1 MRFGYVI
8 RLMNITALIAGTTS
22 VFGQEAPVELNVKSF
37 PETISPYQFLDSIRY
52 KNDTGKANAYINVSS
67 FFWRLRSPDNSK
79 LDSALYF
86 AKQALALSR
95 QSNYQ
100 EGFTESAFLVCKL
113 SMEKGD
119 SAAAIAML
127 DQTTGE
133 ERIRLLLV
141 ISEHY
146 IFTETPNSEAI
157 IDKALPY
164 LKEALAL
171 AERKSS
177 TPWIVETKV
186 ALGKYYFTKGMIA
199 EGKSYFLQVIDLYK
213 NSGDVAKEARWWAEL
228 ARYIPDSDSTH
239 QDELKYYDKAIDL
252 ELSLNDKVEAANV
265 VGDEAY
271 AVAYVKDFNY
281 AEKLY
286 LRKIALLKE
295 AGKNKLYTSYLPLAD
310 ISQEN
315 GNLGQALAYT
325 LLALK
330 NIEELHH
337 DAVLPEIYRSL
348 GNLYQALN
356 DTTQSLRY
364 FQLCLESPWSRGF
377 KVDYEYAILRSYIA
391 LLIEQGN
398 AKQALAFA
406 TTYFEKNP
414 PVERLDPEIKSAIL
428 GDCYD
433 GLGRY
438 KEAEH
443 NYLEMINLDA
453 YRDKLMEVG
462 QDIAGP
468 EAYYIISRFYV
479 SHRNFIKADPLSKQ
493 ALAFPA
499 IPPTLERDIRLLRF
513 KIDSASASYPSA
525 IQNYQRSVFLSDS
538 LANASRLKELGFLKV
553 QFETSQKEKDI
564 KLLENE
570 SKLQKQELEKSSQLK
585 VFSFVGVG
593 MLLIIVFILFNR
605 NRLKQKKNLL
615 LERQKEILESQK
627 EIINHSNNSLKR
639 LVEEKEWLLNEV
651 HHRVKNNLQTVTSLL
666 TTQMVSAGP
675 GPVADAIMES
685 RHRVQAMAMI
695 HHRLYNQ
702 TNIRSIL
709 MPDYVAELVHY
720 LKSAFQ
726 PGPRIIFSLHIEPI
740 SLDIGV
746 AVPLALILNEAIS
759 NSLKHA
765 FPDGREGSIEVSLS
779 GTTEV
784 AMTLEVRDDGIGFSP
799 GTIEN
804 SKSFG
809 LTLIYGLATDLSG
822 EVQIESDQGTRVKI
836 RFELAS
842 EIG

>member
-1 MRFGYVI
+1 MRLGYVI
-8 RLMNITALIAGTTS
+8 RLIGIATFITVAAGA
-22 VFGQEAPVELNVKSF
+22 FGQEAPVELNIKSF
-37 PETISPYQFLDSIRY
+37 PETVNPYHFLDSIRY
-52 KNDTGKANAYINVSS
+52 KSDTGKVNAYINVSS
-67 FFWRLRSPDNSK
+67 LLWRLRSPDNPQ

-86 AKQALALSR
+86 ARQALVQSR
-95 QSNYQ
+95 QCKYLA
-100 EGFTESAFLVCKL
+100 GFTESAFLVCKL
-113 SMEKGD
+113 SMEMGD
-119 SAAAIAML
+119 STAAMAILA
-127 DQTTGE
+127 QTTGQ

-146 IFTETPNSEAI
+146 IFSETPTSEAI
-157 IDKALPY
+157 IDRALPF

-171 AERKSS
+171 AEKEGS

-199 EGKSYFLQVIDLYK
+199 PGKSYFLQVIDLYK
-213 NSGDVAKEARWWAEL
+213 HSGDIAKEARWWAEL

-239 QDELKYYDKAIDL
+239 LDELRYFDKAIDL

-265 VGDEAY
+265 LGDEAY

-295 AGKNKLYTSYLPLAD
+295 AGKNKFYTSYLPLAD

-337 DAVLPEIYRSL
+337 DAELPEIYRSL
-348 GNLYQALN
+348 GNLYRALN
-356 DTTQSLRY
+356 DTGQSIQY
-364 FQLCLESPWSRGF
+364 FQLCLASPWSMGF
-377 KVDYEYAILRSYIA
+377 KLDFEYTILRSYTG

-398 AKQALAFA
+398 ARQALAFA

-414 PVERLDPEIKSAIL
+414 PMMRTEPEIKAAIL

-438 KEAEH
+438 KEAEE

-453 YRDKLMEVG
+453 YHDKIVQAG
-462 QDIAGP
+462 QDIAGS
-468 EAYYIISRFYV
+468 EAYYTIAKFYV
-479 SHRNFIKADPLSKQ
+479 DHGNFTKADPLLKH
-493 ALAFPA
+493 ALAFSM
-499 IPPTLERDIRLLRF
+499 IPPALERDIRLLRF
-513 KIDSASASYPSA
+513 RIDSASASYPSA

-538 LANASRLKELGFLKV
+538 LANASHLKEMGFLKV

-585 VFSFVGVG
+585 VFSFVGAG
-593 MLLIIVFILFNR
+593 MLLMIVFILYNR

-615 LERQKEILESQK
+615 LERQKEILERQK
-627 EIINHSNNSLKR
+627 EIIDHNNNSLKR

-695 HHRLYNQ
+695 HQRLYNQ

-726 PGPRIIFSLHIEPI
+726 PGPRIIFSLRIEPI
-740 SLDIGV
+740 SFDIGV
-746 AVPLALILNEAIS
+746 AMPLALILNEAIS

-765 FPDGREGSIEVSLS
+765 FPDGREGLIEVSLS
-779 GTTEV
+779 NTSGVEMILV
-784 AMTLEVRDDGIGFSP
+784 VRDDGIGFSS

-809 LTLIYGLATDLSG
+809 LTLIYGLASDLSG
-822 EVQIESDQGTRVKI
+822 EVRIDSHQGTRVKI
-836 RFELAS
+836 WFELPN
-842 EIG
+842 ELR

>member
-1 MRFGYVI
+1 MRLGYMI
-8 RLMNITALIAGTTS
+8 RLIGTTTLVAHAAS
-22 VFGQEAPVELNVKSF
+22 AFGQEAPVELNVKSF
-37 PETISPYQFLDSIRY
+37 PETVNPYQFLDSIRY

-67 FFWRLRSPDNSK
+67 FFWRLRSPDNLK
-79 LDSALYF
+79 LDSALDF
-86 AKQALALSR
+86 AKQALVLSR
-95 QSNYQ
+95 QSNYL

-119 SAAAIAML
+119 SAAAMAML

-141 ISEHY
+141 ISEYY

-177 TPWIVETKV
+177 EPWIVETKI

-199 EGKSYFLQVIDLYK
+199 AGKSYFLQVIDLYK
-213 NSGDVAKEARWWAEL
+213 NSGDIAKEARWWAEL

-239 QDELKYYDKAIDL
+239 LEELKYFDKAIDL

-315 GNLGQALAYT
+315 GNLGKALAYT
-325 LLALK
+325 LLAFK

-348 GNLYQALN
+348 GNLYRALN
-356 DTTQSLRY
+356 DPTQSLRY

-377 KVDYEYAILRSYIA
+377 KVDYEYAILRSYTA

-398 AKQALAFA
+398 ARQALAFA

-414 PVERLDPEIKSAIL
+414 PVERLDPEIKAAIL

-443 NYLEMINLDA
+443 NYLEMINFDA
-453 YRDKLMEVG
+453 YHDKLMEVG

-479 SHRNFIKADPLSKQ
+479 SHGNFRKADPLSKQ

-513 KIDSASASYPSA
+513 KIDSAFGSYPSA

-538 LANASRLKELGFLKV
+538 LANASRLKEMGFLKV
-553 QFETSQKEKDI
+553 QFETAQKEKDI

-570 SKLQKQELEKSSQLK
+570 STLQKQELEKASQLK
-585 VFSFVGVG
+585 VFSFVSLG
-593 MLLIIVFILFNR
+593 MLVMIIFILYNR
-605 NRLKQKKNLL
+605 NRLKQRKNLL
-615 LERQKEILESQK
+615 LESQK
-627 EIINHSNNSLKR
+627 EIIDHNNKSLKR

-666 TTQMVSAGP
+666 TTQIVSAGP

-702 TNIRSIL
+702 TSIRSIL

-740 SLDIGV
+740 SFDIGV

-779 GTTEV
+779 STSGV
-784 AMTLEVRDDGIGFSP
+784 AMTIEVRDDGIGFSS

-809 LTLIYGLATDLSG
+809 LTLIYGLASDLSG
-822 EVQIESDQGTRVKI
+822 EVQIESHQGTQVKI
-836 RFELAS
+836 WFELPNDLKS
-842 EIG
+842 NEI